1 MTGSNALIQFPPFIL
16 LNHSLCPAKKKQ
28 KQKQNKTTNKQT
40 TTTTSSKTSK
50 QFCNKQRNPVYHSPE
65 TSAPSVLSFN
75 LFFPFFFFINVDFL
89 LASNKQ
95 KISRVGKNT
104 PDSDQGSKETAG

>member
-16 LNHSLCPAKKKQ
+16 LNHSQSPAKKKQKQ

-50 QFCNKQRNPVYHSPE
+50 QFCNKQRNPVYPE

-75 LFFPFFFFINVDFL
+75 
-89 LASNKQ
+89 
-95 KISRVGKNT
+95 RC
-104 PDSDQGSKETAG
+104 